1 MSDGGMH
8 RARGFTLLEVMLA
21 LTVLALVTAIC
32 YGAFHL
38 GIRAIERGEV
48 AVVGAQRLRVAT
60 DVIIRQ
66 IKSAVP
72 YAARNRDEDIY
83 PFFFGGATWV
93 TFVTATGLE
102 GGGALARVSYQ
113 VVDDPPRLIVTESSF
128 FSPDQ
133 LGRDPVDK
141 KGERSAVLLENFRDL
156 RFEYMLSD
164 GIDTEWRAD
173 WNAHDEEALPAAV
186 RILVDGIP
194 GLETDRWGQEIP
206 IMSALY
212 GENGSELG
220 DEEEELASGGE
231 NEEGEDVEEPDEP
244 RDPNEPKDPDE
255 EDDEE

>member
-1 MSDGGMH
+1 MNN
-8 RARGFTLLEVMLA
+8 RGFTLIEVILA
-21 LTVLALVTAIC
+21 MTVLALVTAIC

-102 GGGALARVSYQ
+102 GGGGLARVSYQ
-113 VVDDPPRLIVTESSF
+113 VMDDPPRLVVTESAF
-128 FSPDQ
+128 FTPDQ

-141 KGERSAVLLENFRDL
+141 RGDRKAVLLENFRDL

-164 GIDTEWRAD
+164 GIDTEWRSD
-173 WNAHDEEALPAAV
+173 WNAHDEEAMPAAV

-206 IMSALY
+206 IMSTLY
-212 GENGSELG
+212 GDSGSELG
-220 DEEEELASGGE
+220 DEDEYNAAEGPEETDS
-231 NEEGEDVEEPDEP
+231 EDKEDAPEPGAP
-244 RDPNEPKDPDE
+244 AEPK
-255 EDDEE
+255 EDGE

>member
-1 MSDGGMH
+1 MNN
-8 RARGFTLLEVMLA
+8 RGFTLIEVVLA
-21 LTVLALVTAIC
+21 MTVLALVSAIC

-48 AVVGAQRLRVAT
+48 AVVSAQRLRVAT

-141 KGERSAVLLENFRDL
+141 HGDRTAVLLENFRDL

-164 GIDTEWRAD
+164 GIDTEWRSD
-173 WNAHDEEALPAAV
+173 WNSHDEEAMPAAV

-206 IMSALY
+206 IMSTLY
-212 GENGSELG
+212 GDSGSELG
-220 DEEEELASGGE
+220 DEDEFNAAEGPEET
-231 NEEGEDVEEPDEP
+231 DEP
-244 RDPNEPKDPDE
+244 EDKEDAPEPGEPTAPK
-255 EDDEE
+255 EDAE

>member
-1 MSDGGMH
+1 MNK
-8 RARGFTLLEVMLA
+8 RGFTLIEVVLA
-21 LTVLALVTAIC
+21 MTVLALVTAIC
-32 YGAFHL
+32 YAAFHL

-102 GGGALARVSYQ
+102 GGGGLARVSYQ
-113 VVDDPPRLIVTESSF
+113 VVDDPPRLVVTESSF

-141 KGERSAVLLENFRDL
+141 HGERTAVLLENFRDL

-164 GIDTEWRAD
+164 SIDTEWRSE
-173 WNAHDEEALPAAV
+173 WNSHDEEAMPAAV

-206 IMSALY
+206 IMSTLY
-212 GENGSELG
+212 GDSGSELG
-220 DEEEELASGGE
+220 DEDEYNAA
-231 NEEGEDVEEPDEP
+231 EGPAEPDEP
-244 RDPNEPKDPDE
+244 E
-255 EDDEE
+255 EDAE

>member
-1 MSDGGMH
+1 MNN
-8 RARGFTLLEVMLA
+8 RGFTLIEVVLA
-21 LTVLALVTAIC
+21 MTVLALVSAIC

-48 AVVGAQRLRVAT
+48 AVVNAQRLRVAT

-83 PFFFGGATWV
+83 PFFFGGATWM

-141 KGERSAVLLENFRDL
+141 HGDRTAVLLENFRDL

-164 GIDTEWRAD
+164 GIDTEWRSD
-173 WNAHDEEALPAAV
+173 WNSHDEEAMPAAV

-206 IMSALY
+206 IMSTLY
-212 GENGSELG
+212 GDSGSELG
-220 DEEEELASGGE
+220 DEDEFNAAEGPEET
-231 NEEGEDVEEPDEP
+231 DEP
-244 RDPNEPKDPDE
+244 ADKDDAPEPGEPA
-255 EDDEE
+255 EDAE

>member
-1 MSDGGMH
+1 MN
-8 RARGFTLLEVMLA
+8 RRGFTLIEVVLA
-21 LTVLALVTAIC
+21 MTVLALVTAIC
-32 YGAFHL
+32 YAAFHL

-72 YAARNRDEDIY
+72 YAARNRDEDVY

-102 GGGALARVSYQ
+102 GGGGLTRVSYQ
-113 VVDDPPRLIVTESSF
+113 VVDDPPRLIVTESTF

-141 KGERSAVLLENFRDL
+141 HGDRKSVLLENFRDL

-164 GIDTEWRAD
+164 GIDTEWRSD
-173 WNAHDEEALPAAV
+173 WNSHDEEALPAAV

-206 IMSALY
+206 IMATLY
-212 GENGSELG
+212 GDSGSELG
-220 DEEEELASGGE
+220 DEEEYLTAEGPEETDEDREDKEDKEDAPEPGE
-231 NEEGEDVEEPDEP
+231 PAGDAE
-244 RDPNEPKDPDE
+244 
-255 EDDEE
+255 

>member
-1 MSDGGMH
+1 MNN
-8 RARGFTLLEVMLA
+8 RGFTLVEVILA
-21 LTVLALVTAIC
+21 MTVLALVTAIC

-72 YAARNRDEDIY
+72 YAARNRDEDVY
-83 PFFFGGATWV
+83 PFFFGGATWM

-102 GGGALARVSYQ
+102 GGGGLARVSYQ
-113 VVDDPPRLIVTESSF
+113 VVDDPPRLVVTESAF
-128 FSPDQ
+128 FTPDQ

-141 KGERSAVLLENFRDL
+141 RGDRKAVLLENFRDL

-164 GIDTEWRAD
+164 GIDTEWRSD
-173 WNAHDEEALPAAV
+173 WNSHDEESLPAAV
-186 RILVDGIP
+186 RILVDGSP

-206 IMSALY
+206 IMATLY
-212 GENGSELG
+212 GDNGSELG
-220 DEEEELASGGE
+220 DEEEDLAAGGGQGDE
-231 NEEGEDVEEPDEP
+231 SDKDTDAPD
-244 RDPNEPKDPDE
+244 KDTDAPDK
-255 EDDEE
+255 DTD

>member
-1 MSDGGMH
+1 MSDA
-8 RARGFTLLEVMLA
+8 RRRTRGFTLLEVLLA
-21 LTVLALVTAIC
+21 MAVLALVTAIC

-102 GGGALARVSYQ
+102 GGGGLSRVSYQ
-113 VVDDPPRLIVTESSF
+113 VVDDPPRLVVSESSF

-141 KGERSAVLLENFRDL
+141 HGERSAVLLENFREL

-164 GIDTEWRAD
+164 GIDSEWRTD

-186 RILVDGIP
+186 RILVDGMP

-206 IMSALY
+206 IMSGLY
-212 GENGSELG
+212 GDNGGELG
-220 DEEEELASGGE
+220 DEEEELAAGGAPD
-231 NEEGEDVEEPDEP
+231 EDEPPDDDGPDEP
-244 RDPNEPKDPDE
+244 PE
-255 EDDEE
+255 EEE